1 MSVDAF
7 FENLSFAQ
15 SGAKF
20 SDLQSDASKI
30 NVDLLKEA
38 VKAVLAGGDD
48 AKVDGPL
55 ADALKAGFEFA
66 TKLVKKLTS
75 EPGQSEMLTF
85 YKYFK
90 QARNETVAEAG
101 MFDFVGKAKYTAW
114 KEIKD
119 ISAQKAQALYIKEVN
134 AAIEKYG
141 TRE

>member
-48 AKVDGPL
+48 AQVDGPL

-75 EPGQSEMLTF
+75 EPGQNEMLTF

-101 MFDFVGKAKYTAW
+101 MFDFVGKAKYNAW
-114 KEIKD
+114 KEIKH

>member
-66 TKLVKKLTS
+66 TKLVKKLTK
-75 EPGQSEMLTF
+75 EPGQTEMLTF

-101 MFDFVGKAKYTAW
+101 MFDFVGKAKYNAW
-114 KEIKD
+114 KEIKG
-119 ISAQKAQALYIKEVN
+119 ISAQKAQALYIQAVN
-134 AAIEKYG
+134 EAIKTYG
-141 TRE
+141 TSE